1 MERWHGRTQRCAQSG
16 RVGSW
21 GEQVLGKIA
30 SKMMVIIMLFFQSLA
45 RGRVDFDATGEH
57 TSGVEARPA
66 RNGDS
71 QVWSRRFS
79 PKLFKLTIVY
89 LDVSSC
95 VYEARV
101 SIHKR
106 AKRSVAQRR

>member
-1 MERWHGRTQRCAQSG
+1 MAWASAAVAQSG

-21 GEQVLGKIA
+21 GGQVLGKIA

-66 RNGDS
+66 RNGES
-71 QVWSRRFS
+71 QVWSRRFTETFVVDS
-79 PKLFKLTIVY
+79 CLLFW
-89 LDVSSC
+89 
-95 VYEARV
+95 
-101 SIHKR
+101 
-106 AKRSVAQRR
+106 